1 MQAIRKEFVG
11 FLKEYKVVSLA
22 IAFIMGEASS
32 SLVSSLVKDVLLPL
46 TAPLLAAES
55 WKKGAIRVGPVSIAY
70 GTFVA
75 DVLNFVI
82 VAFLVFLV
90 ARKLLQMEKGGDKNL

>member
-1 MQAIRKEFVG
+1 MRTIGREFAA

-32 SLVSSLVKDVLLPL
+32 SLVSSLVKDILLPA
-46 TAPLLAAES
+46 TAPLLAVES
-55 WKKGAIRVGPVSIAY
+55 WKEAAIHVGPVSIAY

-75 DVLNFVI
+75 DVLNFVV

-90 ARKLLQMEKGGDKNL
+90 ARKLLQREKGEDKKS

>member
-1 MQAIRKEFVG
+1 MQTIGKEFAA
-11 FLKEYKVVSLA
+11 FLREYKVISLA

-32 SLVSSLVKDVLLPL
+32 SLVSSLVKDVLLPIA
-46 TAPLLAAES
+46 APLLAAES
-55 WKKGAIRVGPVSIAY
+55 WKEAAVHLGPVTIAY

-82 VAFLVFLV
+82 VAMLIFLV
-90 ARKLLQMEKGGDKNL
+90 ARKLLQMEKSKK